1 MFSRTATYILARGK
15 IQTLTFKVCKKCDSL
30 WGKPTKDCFVKS
42 HHLIEFNEDDNMF
55 KKTDTEDDEHD
66 EAGENDDLIYKD
78 ANFNDNSVLQKD
90 TKMPPVIFI
99 HLF

>member
-1 MFSRTATYILARGK
+1 M
-15 IQTLTFKVCKKCDSL
+15 CKKCDSL

-42 HHLIEFNEDDNMF
+42 HYLIDFNEDDDLF
-55 KKTDTEDDEHD
+55 KKTDTEEDGHD
-66 EAGENDDLIYKD
+66 EAGENDNLLYKNV
-78 ANFNDNSVLQKD
+78 NFNDNSILQKD